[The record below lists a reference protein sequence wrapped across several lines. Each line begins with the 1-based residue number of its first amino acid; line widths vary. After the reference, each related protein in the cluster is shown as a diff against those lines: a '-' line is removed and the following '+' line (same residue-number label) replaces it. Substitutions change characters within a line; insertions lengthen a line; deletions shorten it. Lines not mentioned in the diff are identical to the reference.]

1 MKLYCFKTM
10 LCSVLHNLLGHP
22 VSTNSRHICNLL
34 TLLKCVS
41 LVPPACIAKV
51 LFLILYRS
59 SILQRKIIQALLF
72 WQDFFLE
79 STKNKLNSM
88 SIAKPTGRFSC
99 RWKWPRKRSKLGSIL
114 ILSLNVVSSPFH
126 SKFQPFS

>member
-1 MKLYCFKTM
+1 MKLYCFKTL

-34 TLLKCVS
+34 TLLKCVP
-41 LVPPACIAKV
+41 LVPPALQK
-51 LFLILYRS
+51 FFSLYHS
-59 SILQRKIIQALLF
+59 SILQRKISRALLF

-79 STKNKLNSM
+79 STKNKLNSVP
-88 SIAKPTGRFSC
+88 IAKPTGRFSC
-99 RWKWPRKRSKLGSIL
+99 RWKWLRKRSKLGSIL
-114 ILSLNVVSSPFH
+114 ILSLDAVEVSSPFH